1 MINVPGYRIDEVILD
16 DAHFVVCYAHSDL
29 DSRRVLL
36 KIVKDGHRTMLENA
50 KLLHEQ
56 QMLTQLNM
64 PHVIRPLSLISQGH
78 CLILVSEW
86 IGGVTLR
93 TYYRTQRVSI
103 PAFLSL
109 AIRTARVL
117 ELLHEQGVVHMN
129 IRPDTIVVEPASQ
142 RIYLTGFGHALRTA
156 GGGERDASMPLME
169 GSPPYMAPERTG
181 RTERTIDGRTDLYS
195 IGITFYEMLA
205 GRLPFQAREPLE
217 WAHAHLAQSPLPLRS
232 DQIDVPP
239 FLADLIMKLLA
250 KTPAERYQSARGLAA
265 DLERGLRH
273 WERTGSY
280 PRFEPGEHDRPFTV
294 DEHSPASAA
303 EPEIA
308 AMSMAEVLSADVSAD
323 QAPSQPGYSQIL
335 DLAAVFKASQTFSQE
350 NDLDRLIQSLLHILI
365 ENAGAQRG
373 CLVTCAGRGLAV
385 EAVAESERTPQ
396 TGREMPLPLAEYEGL
411 CQAFIARVIDTSE
424 ALYLHDAARQGPF
437 VGDPY
442 MIRRRPKS
450 VLGLPLFVRGERA
463 GALYLENNVTPG
475 AFAPDRLGVVR
486 MLAAQLIYVA
496 TLKYAAGQPLA
507 PFRTPSLLSA
517 GVSLTEREREVLQL
531 LADGLSNQEIADGL
545 FVTVDTIKVHVKHI
559 YAKLK
564 VKRRIQAV
572 TKAREIGLL

>member
-1 MINVPGYRIDEVILD
+1 MMNVPGYQIDEVILD
-16 DAHFVVCYAHSDL
+16 DAHFIVCYARSDL

-56 QMLTQLNM
+56 QMLTRLNM
-64 PHVIRPLSLISQGH
+64 PHVIRPLSLVSQGH

-93 TYYRTQRVSI
+93 KYYRSRGVPI

-109 AIRTARVL
+109 ARRTARVL
-117 ELLHEQGVVHMN
+117 EMLHEQGVVHMN

-156 GGGERDASMPLME
+156 GGGEPNLSMPLME

-195 IGITFYEMLA
+195 LGITFYEMLA

-217 WAHAHLAQSPLPLRS
+217 WAHAHLAQSPLPLRG
-232 DQIDVPP
+232 DRTDVPP
-239 FLADLIMKLLA
+239 FLADVIMKLLA
-250 KTPAERYQSARGLAA
+250 KTPDERYQSARGLAA

-280 PRFEPGEHDRPFTV
+280 PRFEPGEHDRPFAA
-294 DEHSPASAA
+294 DDHAPAAAA

-308 AMSMAEVLSADVSAD
+308 ATTLAARLSADVSD

-350 NDLDRLIQSLLHILI
+350 NDLDRLIQSLLHIVI

-373 CLVTCAGRGLAV
+373 CLVTCADSGLRV
-385 EAVAESERTPQ
+385 EAIAESERTPQ
-396 TGREMPLPLAEYEGL
+396 PLYDTPRPLAEYEGI

-437 VGDPY
+437 VDDPY
-442 MIRRRPKS
+442 MIRRRTKS

-507 PFRTPSLLSA
+507 AIRPQPLLSA
-517 GVSLTEREREVLQL
+517 GINLTEREREVLQL
-531 LADGLSNQEIADGL
+531 LAEGLSNQEIAEGL
-545 FVTVDTIKVHVKHI
+545 FVTVETIKVHVKHI

-572 TKAREIGLL
+572 TKAREIGLLK